1 MYIGRIGPL
10 TLIYAL
16 SMRKREPNINYAE
29 EKIAIG

>member
-1 MYIGRIGPL
+1 L

-16 SMRKREPNINYAE
+16 SMRKIQPKLNYAE